1 MTQVFLISEKTLKED
16 SLINDNVGVEFL
28 QPTIELAQ
36 NIHLQELIGTKL
48 LNKLCSLVED
58 DSITANTDYRM
69 LLDSYITP
77 YLEWMVTSLIQL
89 PIAFKTRNLGVVQT
103 NDDRVYNLGL
113 KDVQVLEQYYANK
126 AAFYATRMTKFLHAN
141 HNIYPEYCSTD
152 SCADFRSNHNA
163 FRLPTV
169 L

>member
-1 MTQVFLISEKTLKED
+1 MTQVYLISEKTLKED
-16 SLINDNVGVEFL
+16 SLLNDNTGSEFL
-28 QPTIELAQ
+28 SAAIELAQ

-48 LNKLCSLVED
+48 LNRICSMVED
-58 DSITANTDYRM
+58 GSISGETAYKS
-69 LLDSYITP
+69 LLDAYITP
-77 YLEWMVTSLIQL
+77 YLEWMVTSLIQV

-103 NDDRVYNLGL
+103 NDERVNNAGL

-126 AAFYATRMTKFLHAN
+126 ASFYGLRLTKFLKAN
-141 HNIYPEYCSTD
+141 STIYTEYCKCD
-152 SCADFRSNHNA
+152 NCADFHSNPNS